1 MLNIYLCE
9 DNETQRNLIKD
20 FIEKII
26 LIEDYDLSFQCS
38 TNNPHDVLDIVKKE
52 PQVGLYFLDIDL
64 NCDMTG
70 LVLAQEIR
78 KYDPRGFIVF
88 ITTHSEMSYMT
99 FSYKVEAM
107 DFILKDNPKE
117 LQNRIHQCINNAY
130 TKYSSNYNQYNR
142 NFTIKTMDKELCFP
156 YDDIVYFETSQTPH
170 KLILHGVHTLVE
182 FQAKL
187 KDIEPS
193 LDSRFARCHRSYLI
207 NKNHI
212 KEINLK
218 ERTIT
223 MNNGDT
229 CFASAKL
236 IKSLTN

>member
-9 DNETQRNLIKD
+9 DNEAQRNLISD
-20 FIEKII
+20 FIEKTI
-26 LIEDYDLSFQCS
+26 LIEDSDLHFQYS
-38 TNNPHDVLDIVKKE
+38 TNNPHELLHMVQTH
-52 PQVGLYFLDIDL
+52 PQTGLYFLDIDL

-88 ITTHSEMSYMT
+88 VTTHSEMSYMT

-107 DFILKDNPKE
+107 DFILKDNPAE

-130 TKYSSNYNQYNR
+130 SKYSSHHNQHNR
-142 NFTIKTMDKELCFP
+142 NFTIQMIDKEFCIP
-156 YDDIVYFETSQTPH
+156 YDDIIYFETSQTPH
-170 KLILHGVHTLVE
+170 KILLHGVHKLVE

-187 KDIEPS
+187 KDIEPT
-193 LDSRFARCHRSYLI
+193 LDSRFVRCHRSYLV

-218 ERTIT
+218 ERTVT

>member
-9 DNETQRNLIKD
+9 DNEVQRNLMKD

-26 LIEDYDLSFQCS
+26 LMEDYDLSFACA
-38 TNNPHDVLDIVKKE
+38 TDNPHDILHMVKKQ

-64 NCDMTG
+64 NCDMNG

-88 ITTHSEMSYMT
+88 VTTHSEMSYMT

-117 LQNRIHQCINNAY
+117 LQNRIRQCISNAY
-130 TKYSSNYNQYNR
+130 TRYSSNDNPHNR
-142 NFTIKTMDKELCFP
+142 NFTVQAMDKEFCIP
-156 YDDIVYFETSQTPH
+156 YDDIIYFETSQTPH
-170 KLILHGVHTLVE
+170 KLILHGVHTLIE
-182 FQAKL
+182 FQEKL
-187 KDIEPS
+187 KNIEPT
-193 LDSRFARCHRSYLI
+193 LDSRFARCHRSYLV

-223 MNNGDT
+223 MSNGDV

-236 IKSLTN
+236 IKALTD